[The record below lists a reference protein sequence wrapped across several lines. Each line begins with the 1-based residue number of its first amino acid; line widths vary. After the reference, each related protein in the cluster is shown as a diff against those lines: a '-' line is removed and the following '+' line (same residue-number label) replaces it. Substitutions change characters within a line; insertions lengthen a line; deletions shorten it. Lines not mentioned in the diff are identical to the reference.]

1 MAVRSCISFLLAFQ
15 NYPHF
20 FTFSI
25 QPLMYR
31 AFVDVREERLSL
43 TLPSHFGSHSLPS
56 QNSEGSKR
64 KSEGDVM
71 ENECPSR
78 ALSPL
83 YIGIRDSSC
92 EKVRVTLCQPFLGI
106 DSQNPHWSCAISL
119 LTLNFQSEAFKLSVR
134 SLQTLSPT
142 PSDWQFFDLKVQK
155 CGVAIVG
162 TD

>member
-1 MAVRSCISFLLAFQ
+1 MKSDVRIQSPQLLKRCMAARSCIFFLPAFQ

-20 FTFSI
+20 FTFSL
-25 QPLMYR
+25 QTLMYR

-83 YIGIRDSSC
+83 YIGIRASSC

-106 DSQNPHWSCAISL
+106 GRQKPHWSCAISL

-134 SLQTLSPT
+134 RLRTDSSLT
-142 PSDWQFFDLKVQK
+142 
-155 CGVAIVG
+155 
-162 TD
+162 